1 MKLISLGLRIVVGLV
16 VLLIGFGL
24 IGFMVSTRE
33 KPQLKPGVFAPL
45 FVEGLVLE
53 PQPLARSWS
62 GYGTANAMNSA
73 RVSPQVSG
81 RVLERSAEVEAGFVV
96 TKGQPLFVLDAI
108 DFELAASN
116 ARSSMTSIQAQLD
129 GLDIEED
136 RVTRQVELAREEQAI
151 AERDLARASDVIGRG
166 AGNDSEI
173 DQWTSAVRR
182 AQRAV
187 VALEQQLDS
196 IPSRRDDLQ
205 ARKNA
210 TQSQLRQAEE
220 NILRSTVN
228 APIDGVLQSVS
239 LEVGEWAQTGQE
251 GAVIVDLSKIEI
263 PLRVGVGASG
273 LIAVGDRA
281 EIRMRAEDSVSWT
294 GRVSR
299 IAPQMNAQTRAMTVY
314 VEVEQD
320 PSAARVL
327 RPGQFV
333 IGTIYESTTQQQLIV
348 PRRTLDAGRVLIAID
363 SGGDVAAVWPLA
375 ERIAGTIARSIS
387 IDTNLQVGTGAAD
400 LGAVVQ
406 RSAEIEVG
414 VNAVALAEVLTVPA
428 SGWYAG
434 DGQVRVGE
442 TIQRELTQTL
452 TPAVARWLIETD
464 AASLPQSLQDEL
476 AITQRLLVVESVEV
490 ESLFTVEQV
499 FADLD
504 PVESQWVVVRARD
517 GRDLAHQV
525 LLTTNLEQLSD
536 GMMVEVEV
544 RGGEAP

>member
-96 TKGQPLFVLDAI
+96 AKGQPLFVLDAI

-210 TQSQLRQAEE
+210 TQSQLGQAEE

-273 LIAVGDRA
+273 LISVGDRA

-348 PRRTLDAGRVLIAID
+348 PRRTLDAGRVLIAMD

-414 VNAVALAEVLTVPA
+414 SNAVALAEVLTVPA

-434 DGQVRVGE
+434 DGKVRVGE